1 MLGSVPGGYVIDR
14 DRRDNSTGA
23 PSRYRTDVAPS
34 FGTGLRRGRSRT
46 ANGAEAAAG
55 ERIETDPVAVWQGAD
70 SAEALDATDVETT
83 GAAVLAEIDRLFV
96 QAFALVG
103 EGIAGATHALL
114 AADREAAKQLMH
126 RDELVDQLSHEIAH
140 LAQERLL
147 TGEGPLQERRELLAV
162 LRMLPDLERNGD
174 LAEHIARRAARG
186 LGVEMSARSR
196 GLVER
201 MGEVATTIWRSTA
214 DVFAARSVAGAVIVD
229 DLDDEMDDL
238 HVTLTA
244 EVATGTMPLP
254 VAIELAMVARFYE
267 RFGDHAVSLARRMA
281 ALVSGGPEPG
291 TSGPD

>member
-1 MLGSVPGGYVIDR
+1 MRVLRTGGAIFRSVPAGCISDR
-14 DRRDNSTGA
+14 DHRFDNCQAGPARPTDTVRSWLVSSA
-23 PSRYRTDVAPS
+23 P
-34 FGTGLRRGRSRT
+34 GRRGGRPRPP
-46 ANGAEAAAG
+46 AG
-55 ERIETDPVAVWQGAD
+55 PDASATEPIHADPVPVWQGAD
-70 SAEALDATDVETT
+70 TT
-83 GAAVLAEIDRLFV
+83 GVIDASDTEVTGRAVLAEIDRLFV

-114 AADREAAKQLMH
+114 AADREAAKHLMH
-126 RDELVDQLSHEIAH
+126 RDELVDQLSHQIAH
-140 LAQERLL
+140 LAQEQLL
-147 TGEGPLQERRELLAV
+147 TGEGPLQARREVLAV

-214 DVFAARSVAGAVIVD
+214 DVFAARSVADAVLVD

-254 VAIELAMVARFYE
+254 VAIELAMGVRFYG
-267 RFGDHAVSLARRMA
+267 RL
-281 ALVSGGPEPG
+281 
-291 TSGPD
+291 